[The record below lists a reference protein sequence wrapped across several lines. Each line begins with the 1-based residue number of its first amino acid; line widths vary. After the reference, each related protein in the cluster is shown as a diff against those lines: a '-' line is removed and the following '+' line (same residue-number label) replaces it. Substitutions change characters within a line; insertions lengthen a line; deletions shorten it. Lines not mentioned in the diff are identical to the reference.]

1 MDALMDFLDA
11 AGRGNIDRVV
21 SLIKGGAVKVDD
33 RSSRTGQGALHSAAV
48 NGEIEMIRVLLGQAA
63 RVDLENEHGNT
74 PLFDAVLNG
83 HTKAVE
89 ELIKAGANVS
99 HKNREGMSPLAL
111 AVIEG
116 DLAIARLLV
125 EAGAR

>member
-1 MDALMDFLDA
+1 MDAVMEFLDA

-21 SLIKGGAVKVDD
+21 SLIKDGAVKVDE

-48 NGEIEMIRVLLGQAA
+48 NGESEMIGVLLNQAA
-63 RVDLENEHGNT
+63 TVDLDNEHGKT
-74 PLFDAVLNG
+74 PLFDAGLNG
-83 HTKAVE
+83 HAKAVE

-99 HKNREGMSPLAL
+99 HKNRESMTPLAL

-116 DLAIARLLV
+116 HVAIARLLV